1 MRIFF
6 VLLVACPRRGLRRVV
21 GPGLLSLATACG
33 SKPPAHVEIAAPL
46 PSVSDQPGAATP
58 GLDDIACT
66 PQPMAAIDIADLP
79 AALARSRDF
88 AQRCCSGDENG
99 DAIVHVTPSAGGYQT
114 AITIEPDA
122 IATSSSGACVHA
134 VFHRLLV
141 KPFDGPEKTTSIT
154 VRLR

>member
-1 MRIFF
+1 MRVFL
-6 VLLVACPRRGLRRVV
+6 VLLVACG
-21 GPGLLSLATACG
+21 GG
-33 SKPPAHVEIAAPL
+33 KPSHVDLPVPL
-46 PSVSDQPGAATP
+46 PPVSDQTTPTTP

-66 PQPMAAIDIADLP
+66 PQPMAAIDIGELGG
-79 AALARSRDF
+79 ALAQSRDF

-99 DAIVHVTPSAGGYQT
+99 DAIVHVTPASSGYQT

-141 KPFDGPEKTTSIT
+141 KPYDGPERTTSIT